1 MSILLKKEI
10 VEQQA
15 WFKSWFD
22 SPYYHKLYKHR
33 DQQEADEFVDAII
46 EELKPPAMASMLD
59 LGCGNGRHSKYLE
72 KKGFNVIGLD
82 LAVSSIREAKKFE
95 TPFLQ
100 FRQHDMRSAF
110 GQNRF
115 DYIFN
120 FFTSFGYFKDSSEN
134 NEVVYNI
141 SMALKQGGHVLFD
154 YLNVDTAEKNLIPVE
169 EKEIDGVLYHINR
182 WVDKSFIYKRIAIHD
197 HNAPGCRVFVE
208 KVARF
213 SLESFEEF
221 FEENG
226 LETVNVYGDYQ
237 LNEYDPGT
245 SKRLVILAKK
255 S

>member
-1 MSILLKKEI
+1 MSILIKKEI

-46 EELKPPAMASMLD
+46 EELQPPAMASMLD

-72 KKGFNVIGLD
+72 KKGFNVMGLD
-82 LAVSSIREAKKFE
+82 LAVSSIRKAKKFE

-120 FFTSFGYFKDSSEN
+120 FF
-134 NEVVYNI
+134 
-141 SMALKQGGHVLFD
+141 
-154 YLNVDTAEKNLIPVE
+154 
-169 EKEIDGVLYHINR
+169 
-182 WVDKSFIYKRIAIHD
+182 
-197 HNAPGCRVFVE
+197 
-208 KVARF
+208 
-213 SLESFEEF
+213 
-221 FEENG
+221 
-226 LETVNVYGDYQ
+226 
-237 LNEYDPGT
+237 
-245 SKRLVILAKK
+245 
-255 S
+255 